1 MINKV
6 TLIGRVGG
14 DPDVKRLENGTDVA
28 RFSLAT
34 SDSYKDK
41 NGEFQETTEWHNVV
55 AWRDLAERAE
65 KNLKK
70 GVLVYVE
77 GKVTYRKYKDK
88 EGVEKTVTDIVAN
101 AIRTLEKREGGAA
114 AQSEPAQFPAAQPAS
129 TDPIENGSDLPF

>member
-14 DPDVKRLENGTDVA
+14 DPDVKRLENGTVVA

-55 AWRDLAERAE
+55 AWRDLAERVE
-65 KNLKK
+65 KYLKK

-77 GKVTYRKYKDK
+77 GKVTYRKYNDK

-101 AIRTLEKREGGAA
+101 AIRTLEKREGGTA
-114 AQSEPAQFPAAQPAS
+114 AQSEPAPFSASQPAS
-129 TDPIENGSDLPF
+129 TDIIGDGGDLPF

>member
-14 DPDVKRLENGTDVA
+14 DPDVKRLENGTVVA

-55 AWRDLAERAE
+55 AWRDLAERVE
-65 KNLKK
+65 KYLKK

-77 GKVTYRKYKDK
+77 GKVTYRKYNDK

-101 AIRTLEKREGGAA
+101 AIRTLEKREGGTA
-114 AQSEPAQFPAAQPAS
+114 AQSEPAPFPVAQPAI
-129 TDPIENGSDLPF
+129 TDPIGNGSDLPF

>member
-1 MINKV
+1 MINKI

-14 DPDVKRLENGTDVA
+14 EPETKRLESGAVVT

-41 NGEFQETTEWHNVV
+41 EGNFQESTEWHNIV

-65 KNLKK
+65 KSLKK
-70 GVLVYVE
+70 GTLLYVE
-77 GKVTYRKYKDK
+77 GKVTYRKYNDK

-101 AIRTLEKREGGAA
+101 SFRPLEKRE
-114 AQSEPAQFPAAQPAS
+114 SSDKDAQPQTTTQPQTSNPAPPN
-129 TDPIENGSDLPF
+129 DGSDLPF